1 MSALTYVIASD
12 CLALL
17 IISALQPLSK
27 STNLIVV
34 EKVTVVSSD
43 NFLTTFAIRPD
54 GYVP

>member
-1 MSALTYVIASD
+1 MTYVIASD